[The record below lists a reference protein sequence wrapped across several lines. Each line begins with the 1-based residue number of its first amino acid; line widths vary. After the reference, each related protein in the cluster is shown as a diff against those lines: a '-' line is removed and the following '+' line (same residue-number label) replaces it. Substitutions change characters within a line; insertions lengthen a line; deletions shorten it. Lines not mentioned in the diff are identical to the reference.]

1 MNRQFAGPQIP
12 DHILAK
18 RKREEEGEAA
28 AKASSPAATSR
39 QSSEEEDA
47 APKKKR
53 IAGPA
58 PPPAPLEEL
67 PEGSPND
74 DDSGNESSSSS
85 DDDFGPAPPTAS
97 RTEEEEEREAQRRL
111 ARFQTA
117 QKTAS
122 NDGKPKR
129 DEWMIVPPKSED
141 WASKVD
147 PTKIKNR
154 KFQTG
159 KGAKA
164 PQRGN
169 SGENTLW
176 TETPEQKRQR
186 LEDEV
191 MGRRKPATQGPA
203 DNNKKGVSSAEAEET
218 ARRIREYNYQYRGKS
233 LYDEHKQQARFE
245 EDDPSK
251 RAFDREK
258 DIAGGRQISNQQ
270 KREML
275 NRAADFGS
283 RFSSGKY
290 L

>member
-1 MNRQFAGPQIP
+1 MSRRIAGPMMP
-12 DHILAK
+12 EHLLAK
-18 RKREEEGEAA
+18 RKREEEEEELSAAVA
-28 AKASSPAATSR
+28 AKAPAT
-39 QSSEEEDA
+39 EE
-47 APKKKR
+47 KKTR
-53 IAGPA
+53 ISGPA
-58 PPPAPLEEL
+58 PPPAPLDER
-67 PEGSPND
+67 PPGSPPRASVDSD
-74 DDSGNESSSSS
+74 DDADTSSD
-85 DDDFGPAPPTAS
+85 DDDFGPAPPKPNKSEA
-97 RTEEEEEREAQRRL
+97 EEEAAAQARL
-111 ARFQTA
+111 ARFAATTA
-117 QKTAS
+117 PTSSATDS
-122 NDGKPKR
+122 KPKR

-164 PQRGN
+164 PQRGG
-169 SGENTLW
+169 GENTLW

-191 MGRRKPATQGPA
+191 MGRKGLATQGQETGST
-203 DNNKKGVSSAEAEET
+203 NIREEKEKQET
-218 ARRIREYNYQYRGKS
+218 ARRIREYNDKNRSKS
-233 LYDEHKQQARFE
+233 LYEEHKSRARIE

-258 DIAGGRQISNQQ
+258 DIGGRKINHSQ
-270 KREML
+270 KKEML

-283 RFSSGKY
+283 RFSSGNF